1 MDLAGARQRLWL
13 ARQRRAID
21 AKSFGALGRDS
32 VFGPPAVVR
41 SPHRI
46 FVGDKV
52 FFHSGAWLSVV
63 EEHMGRTYEPR
74 LEIGDRTLFGR
85 DAYISCVGN
94 IRIGREV
101 QAADRV
107 FITDTYHDY
116 ADPDRS
122 IIFQPM
128 ADPEPV
134 VIGDGAFLG
143 IGACVMAG
151 VTIGERAFVGAGSVV
166 TRDVP
171 PNGVVAGNPARLLR
185 TYDPERGLWVDAT
198 REATA

>member
-1 MDLAGARQRLWL
+1 M
-13 ARQRRAID
+13 
-21 AKSFGALGRDS
+21 
-32 VFGPPAVVR
+32 R

-63 EEHMGRTYEPR
+63 EEHMGRRYEPR
-74 LEIGDRTLFGR
+74 LEIGDRTTFGR
-85 DAYISCVGN
+85 DAYISCVGQ
-94 IRIGREV
+94 ITIGREV

-107 FITDTYHDY
+107 FITDTYHEY
-116 ADPDRS
+116 EDPDTS
-122 IIFQPM
+122 IVFQPM
-128 ADPEPV
+128 AEPRAV

-151 VTIGERAFVGAGSVV
+151 VTIGERAFVGANAVV

-185 TYDPERGLWVDAT
+185 VYDRERGAWTDAT
-198 REATA
+198 